1 MKKAMILCAVMSM
14 FAATAMAW
22 DGGDCGRGGPDPRG
36 GGAGMKGFGPPGGG
50 GLDRLV
56 RDAEAAKSL
65 GVTDEQLSQV
75 REIAYQSEILQ
86 VKNRADLE
94 IAQMELRRVLESAK
108 PTEEAVGKAVDKIS
122 ALEAQI
128 QKARISEMLKIR
140 GILGEEMIAKLR
152 DSMREELRER
162 AMTRERERSS
172 RGDRP
177 GSRREMG
184 QRGGQAAAPQ
194 PPPAEPDGQ
203 EEDVQDDTGD

>member
-1 MKKAMILCAVMSM
+1 
-14 FAATAMAW
+14 MAW
-22 DGGDCGRGGPDPRG
+22 DGDACGRGGPDPRG
-36 GGAGMKGFGPPGGG
+36 GGAGTKGFGPPGGG

-65 GVTDEQLSQV
+65 GVTDEQIAQV
-75 REIAYQSEILQ
+75 REIAYQNELLQ

-94 IAQMELRRVLESAK
+94 IAQMELRRLLESAK
-108 PTEEAVGKAVDKIS
+108 PTEEAVGTAVDKIS

-184 QRGGQAAAPQ
+184 QRGGQVAAPQ
-194 PPPAEPDGQ
+194 PAPAKPDE
-203 EEDVQDDTGD
+203 EEDDDQDAISD

>member
-1 MKKAMILCAVMSM
+1 MKKAMILCAVMSLV
-14 FAATAMAW
+14 AATAMAW
-22 DGGDCGRGGPDPRG
+22 DGDACGRGGPDPRG
-36 GGAGMKGFGPPGGG
+36 GGPGMKGFGPPGGG
-50 GLDRLV
+50 LDRLV
-56 RDAEAAKSL
+56 RDTEAAKSL

-94 IAQMELRRVLESAK
+94 VAQMELRRLLESAK

-122 ALEAQI
+122 ALEAQM
-128 QKARISEMLKIR
+128 QKARIGEMLKIR

-152 DSMREELRER
+152 DSMREQLRER
-162 AMTRERERSS
+162 ATTRERERSS

-184 QRGGQAAAPQ
+184 QRGGQAAASQ
-194 PPPAEPDGQ
+194 PAPDEPDGQ
-203 EEDVQDDTGD
+203 EADVQDDTGD